1 MVVVPDPT
9 TVAGAKVAV
18 NGEGN
23 PETLKVTVPENPA
36 WPVIVI
42 GSEPVWPRLMVK
54 RFEAEIEKSP
64 VFGAFTTNVT
74 VVEWTSVPFAAVPV
88 IVTR

>member
-9 TVAGAKVAV
+9 TVAGVKVAV
-18 NGEGN
+18 SGEGN
-23 PETLKVTVPENPA
+23 PETLKLTVPVKPA
-36 WPVIVI
+36 WAVIVI